1 MTHSGFTTTP
11 PTTSTTDRPFL
22 HPLPYRETPAM
33 SISAQLVE
41 TIADATG
48 LARSTVR
55 STFAEISHVL
65 GDRLGVMQQ
74 RIGGIMAN
82 AGGGSGA
89 GIDDALA
96 YTDSALTPADKSK
109 VFGALGLGFIGGL
122 LLASAAG
129 SIAVLL
135 VGLLCL
141 AMAGMLLL
149 SYAKSL
155 IARLSEA
162 LDGF

>member
-1 MTHSGFTTTP
+1 MT
-11 PTTSTTDRPFL
+11 
-22 HPLPYRETPAM
+22 
-33 SISAQLVE
+33 ISAQLVE

-48 LARSTVR
+48 LARTTIR
-55 STFAEISHVL
+55 STFTEISGAL

-82 AGGGSGA
+82 AGGAG

-96 YTDSALTPADKSK
+96 YTDSALTPADKRR
-109 VFGALGLGFIGGL
+109 VFGALGLGFIGGF

-155 IARLSEA
+155 IGKLTEA

>member
-1 MTHSGFTTTP
+1 
-11 PTTSTTDRPFL
+11 
-22 HPLPYRETPAM
+22 M

-48 LARSTVR
+48 LARDTIR
-55 STFAEISHVL
+55 TTFAEISAAL

-74 RIGGIMAN
+74 RVGGIMAN
-82 AGGGSGA
+82 AGGGG
-89 GIDDALA
+89 GLDDALA
-96 YTDSALTPADKSK
+96 YTDSALTAADKRR
-109 VFGALGLGFIGGL
+109 VFGALGLGFIGGF

-129 SIAVLL
+129 QIAVLL

-141 AMAGMLLL
+141 AVAGMLLL

-155 IARLSEA
+155 IGKLTEA